1 MKDFFNTLEG
11 ASEWKIL
18 ALIVCFAA
26 ALYLTLIS
34 NYPLADIMEARNLVS
49 ARECVED
56 GNCIVTTFNGVPR
69 VKKPPLPTWAAALAM
84 KVAGSTSAIT
94 SARVP
99 NIFIVALMGVF
110 VYLFSRRWL
119 GRGLALSVTLVSL
132 TSLLL
137 SKAGGRI
144 TWDIYA
150 LSFACGGVWAMLKA
164 LEREEGRRIG
174 LWILISGAL
183 WGLSF
188 LSKGPATIGPMMLPF
203 LLALAISPKR
213 FEYRWW
219 TLVPIGVIT
228 CIIGVSWWAYIYN
241 FYPETFTVIKG
252 EVSGWSSKHDAGYLF
267 YLPFPLLFFPWTLAL
282 IAAIIMPFIKFR
294 DGMTLLTGEK
304 RREHLF
310 FLIWFILSI
319 AVLTIVPQKKARYAI
334 TAILPASVLVGFFLR
349 EIKENALKTAPGAL
363 RFLWRGQALMAP
375 LMLLFLIAAAVYGAV
390 FTGSPIY
397 VLLVVP
403 VAILFLLKI
412 IRGTKTVGYVIA
424 LMFPLMLLFNL
435 TLMVL
440 VRDVVIKDGSQ
451 SIEGAARVSA
461 ITGDKDLYIMKRTDK
476 LVWATGRKNIPIT
489 GDTVIEETPAYML
502 VNKKRLPYFKDWAS
516 KKGLA
521 YREAYRFNFKDLYIL
536 FLISQ
541 GSDTEP

>member
-1 MKDFFNTLEG
+1 MKDFFTTIEG

-26 ALYLTLIS
+26 ALYMTLIS

-56 GNCIVTTFNGVPR
+56 GNCLVTTFNGVPR
-69 VKKPPLPTWAAALAM
+69 VKKPPIPTWAAAAAM

-99 NIFIVALMGVF
+99 NIFIVPLLGVF

-119 GRGLALSVTLVSL
+119 GRGLALSVALVAL
-132 TSLLL
+132 TSVLI

-164 LEREEGRRIG
+164 LEKEEGRRVAS
-174 LWILISGAL
+174 WILISGLL

-203 LLALAISPKR
+203 LLALALSPKR

-219 TLVPIGVIT
+219 TLVPIGAIT
-228 CIIGVSWWAYIYN
+228 GIIGVSWWAYIYH
-241 FYPETFTVIKG
+241 FYPETFTVLKS

-267 YLPFPLLFFPWTLAL
+267 YLPFPLFFFPWTMAL
-282 IAAIIMPFIKFR
+282 IAAIIMPFTRFR
-294 DGMTLLTGEK
+294 DGLTLLTGER
-304 RREHLF
+304 RREHIF
-310 FLIWFILSI
+310 FLTWFILSI

-349 EIKENALKTAPGAL
+349 EIMENGLKTTPGVL
-363 RFLWRGQALMAP
+363 KFLWRAQAITAP
-375 LMLLFLIAAAVYGAV
+375 LLLLFLIVTAVYGAV
-390 FTGSPIY
+390 FTGSPAY
-397 VLLVVP
+397 VLLTVP
-403 VAILFLLKI
+403 VAAIFLAKI
-412 IRGTKTVGYVIA
+412 IRAKKTVGYVIA
-424 LMFPLMLLFNL
+424 AMFPIMLLFNL

-440 VRDVVIKDGSQ
+440 IRDVVLRDGSQ
-451 SIEGAARVSA
+451 SIEGAARVEA

-476 LVWATGRKNIPIT
+476 LVWATGRKNIPVT
-489 GDTVIEETPAYML
+489 ADTVIEETPAYMI
-502 VNKKRLPYFKDWAS
+502 VNRKRVPYFEDWAS
-516 KKGLA
+516 KKGLT
-521 YREAYRFNFKDLYIL
+521 YSETYRFNFKDLYIL
-536 FLISQ
+536 YLISR
-541 GSDTEP
+541 D